1 MDGTD
6 WRQKRQSRV
15 QSSSMIF
22 DDDLEDW
29 RLWPGRIWI
38 IFLDQVIENHYQGK
52 FGFWVFSF
60 YENLLKLEIFQS
72 QTLKFRCCENSL
84 SLKWKFSYI
93 STWMQLEHVTSAS
106 QLDPNIFR
114 PSSLRFWFGQMILLK
129 ILPLKLLKATSVI
142 AHKLAGCCWNIEFLK
157 RTQ

>member
-1 MDGTD
+1 MFFNLKNNKGVNETWMD
-6 WRQKRQSRV
+6 WREKRQSKV

-52 FGFWVFSF
+52 FGFFVFSF

-72 QTLKFRCCENSL
+72 QTLKTLHTSH
-84 SLKWKFSYI
+84 KI
-93 STWMQLEHVTSAS
+93 S
-106 QLDPNIFR
+106 PNI
-114 PSSLRFWFGQMILLK
+114 P
-129 ILPLKLLKATSVI
+129 
-142 AHKLAGCCWNIEFLK
+142 
-157 RTQ
+157 